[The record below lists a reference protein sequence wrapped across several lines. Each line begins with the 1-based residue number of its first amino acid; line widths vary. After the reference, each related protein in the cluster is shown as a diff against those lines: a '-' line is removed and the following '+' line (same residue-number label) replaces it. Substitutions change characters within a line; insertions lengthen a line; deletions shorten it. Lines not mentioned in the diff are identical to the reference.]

1 MPERNSEY
9 AEFRKGKRIVLSM
22 KISCN
27 YSREREIHKGRRG
40 PELGNVQVE
49 KEHLPEVHR

>member
-22 KISCN
+22 KISCS
-27 YSREREIHKGRRG
+27 YAREREIHKGRRG

-49 KEHLPEVHR
+49 KERLTEVHR